1 MQKKRHTV
9 RNLDPELLKE
19 ARIHA
24 IETGQT
30 LGDVINES
38 LEIYFELEE
47 EDVGSDLPSI
57 AGA

>member
-9 RNLDPELLKE
+9 RNLDPELVKE

-38 LEIYFELEE
+38 LEIYLELDEE
-47 EDVGSDLPSI
+47 EVDAE
-57 AGA
+57 AGTR